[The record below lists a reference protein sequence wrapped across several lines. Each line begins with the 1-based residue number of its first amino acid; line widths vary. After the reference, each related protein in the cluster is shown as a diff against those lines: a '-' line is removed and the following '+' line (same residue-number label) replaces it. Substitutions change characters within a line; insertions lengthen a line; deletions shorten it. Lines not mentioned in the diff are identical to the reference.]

1 MRQYI
6 ASSMPDKNGQL
17 TVSGKDFKYLC
28 QVLRLKLGD
37 IVQVRF
43 PNQELSNMEVFK
55 LQAKQLILVK
65 TLSESV
71 DKFLETGVSASSLEN
86 IKLPE
91 IWLFQFLPKL
101 QKMDGIIRQSTE
113 CGVSKII
120 PVLGE
125 FSGKD
130 FNLKNEDFEKVNR
143 WERIVKEARQ
153 QSGSAIST
161 SVEKPLVI
169 EDALKLW
176 NENLQNGIG
185 FVLHEADVSTK
196 NIFSILKEN
205 HNKINR
211 IGIVVGSEGGI
222 SEKEVELLVENHF
235 NLVHFKTN
243 VLRAETA
250 SLYGIAT
257 IQSVFMEMDE
267 WLTLE

>member
-1 MRQYI
+1 
-6 ASSMPDKNGQL
+6 MPDKNGQL

-153 QSGSAIST
+153 QSGSAINT
-161 SVEKPLVI
+161 TIENPMLL
-169 EDALKLW
+169 EDALKMW
-176 NENLQNGIG
+176 NEGAKGCG
-185 FVLHEADVSTK
+185 FILHEASIAKK
-196 NIFSILKEN
+196 NIFSVLKEN
-205 HNKINR
+205 TNINKI
-211 IGIVVGSEGGI
+211 GIAVGSEGGI
-222 SEKEVELLVENHF
+222 SEKEISILQENGF
-235 NLVHFKTN
+235 YLVHFKTN

-250 SLYGIAT
+250 SLYGIAA
-257 IQSVFMEMDE
+257 IQTAITELEE
-267 WLTLE
+267 WHTHE

>member
-1 MRQYI
+1 
-6 ASSMPDKNGQL
+6 MPDKNGQL

-101 QKMDGIIRQSTE
+101 QKMDLIIRQSTE

-130 FNLKNEDFEKVNR
+130 FNLKGDDFEKVNR

-185 FVLHEADVSTK
+185 FILHEASIAKK
-196 NIFSILKEN
+196 NIFSVLKEN
-205 HNKINR
+205 TNINKI
-211 IGIVVGSEGGI
+211 GIAVGSEGGI
-222 SEKEVELLVENHF
+222 SEKEISILQENGF
-235 NLVHFKTN
+235 YLVHFKTN

-250 SLYGIAT
+250 SLYGIAA
-257 IQSVFMEMDE
+257 IQTAITELEE
-267 WLTLE
+267 WHTHE

>member
-1 MRQYI
+1 M
-6 ASSMPDKNGQL
+6 SDKNGQL

-101 QKMDGIIRQSTE
+101 QKMDLIIRQSTE

-130 FNLKNEDFEKVNR
+130 FNLKGDDFEKVNR

-161 SVEKPLVI
+161 SVEKPLGI

-196 NIFSILKEN
+196 NIFSVLKEN
-205 HNKINR
+205 TNINKI
-211 IGIVVGSEGGI
+211 GIAVGSEGGI
-222 SEKEVELLVENHF
+222 SEKEISILQENGF
-235 NLVHFKTN
+235 YLVHFKTN

-250 SLYGIAT
+250 SLYGIAA
-257 IQSVFMEMDE
+257 IQTAITELEE
-267 WLTLE
+267 WHTHE

>member
-130 FNLKNEDFEKVNR
+130 FNLKGDDFEKVNR

-185 FVLHEADVSTK
+185 FILHEASIAKK
-196 NIFSILKEN
+196 NIFSVLKEN
-205 HNKINR
+205 TNINKI
-211 IGIVVGSEGGI
+211 GIAVGSEGGI
-222 SEKEVELLVENHF
+222 SEKEISILQENGF
-235 NLVHFKTN
+235 YLVHFKTN

-250 SLYGIAT
+250 SLYGIAA
-257 IQSVFMEMDE
+257 IQTAITELEE
-267 WLTLE
+267 WHTHE

>member
-120 PVLGE
+120 PVLGD

-130 FNLKNEDFEKVNR
+130 FNLKGDDFEKVNR

-185 FVLHEADVSTK
+185 FILHEASIAKK
-196 NIFSILKEN
+196 NIFSVLKEN
-205 HNKINR
+205 TNINKI
-211 IGIVVGSEGGI
+211 GIAVGSEGGI
-222 SEKEVELLVENHF
+222 SEKEISILQENGF
-235 NLVHFKTN
+235 YLVHFKTN

-250 SLYGIAT
+250 SLYGIAA
-257 IQSVFMEMDE
+257 IQTAITELEE
-267 WLTLE
+267 WHTHE

>member
-1 MRQYI
+1 
-6 ASSMPDKNGQL
+6 MPDKNGQL

-130 FNLKNEDFEKVNR
+130 FNLKGDDFEKVNR

-185 FVLHEADVSTK
+185 FILHEASIAKK
-196 NIFSILKEN
+196 NIFSVLKEN
-205 HNKINR
+205 TNINKI
-211 IGIVVGSEGGI
+211 GIAVGSEGGI
-222 SEKEVELLVENHF
+222 SEKEISILQENGF
-235 NLVHFKTN
+235 YLVHFKTN

-250 SLYGIAT
+250 SLYGIAA
-257 IQSVFMEMDE
+257 IQTAITELEE
-267 WLTLE
+267 WHTHE

>member
-1 MRQYI
+1 
-6 ASSMPDKNGQL
+6 MPDKNGQL

-169 EDALKLW
+169 EDALKIW

-185 FVLHEADVSTK
+185 FVLHEASIAKK
-196 NIFSILKEN
+196 NIFSVLKEN
-205 HNKINR
+205 TNINKI
-211 IGIVVGSEGGI
+211 GIAVGSEGGI
-222 SEKEVELLVENHF
+222 SEKEISILQENGF
-235 NLVHFKTN
+235 YLVHFKTN

-250 SLYGIAT
+250 SLYGIAA
-257 IQSVFMEMDE
+257 IQTAITELEE
-267 WLTLE
+267 WHTHE

>member
-185 FVLHEADVSTK
+185 FILHEASIAKK
-196 NIFSILKEN
+196 NIFSVLKEN
-205 HNKINR
+205 TNINKI
-211 IGIVVGSEGGI
+211 GIAVGSEGGI
-222 SEKEVELLVENHF
+222 SEKEISILQENGF
-235 NLVHFKTN
+235 YLVHFKTN

-250 SLYGIAT
+250 SLYGIAA
-257 IQSVFMEMDE
+257 IQTAITELEE
-267 WLTLE
+267 WHTHE

>member
-169 EDALKLW
+169 EDALKIW

-185 FVLHEADVSTK
+185 FVLHEASIAKK
-196 NIFSILKEN
+196 NIFSVLKEN
-205 HNKINR
+205 TNINKI
-211 IGIVVGSEGGI
+211 GIAVGSEGGI
-222 SEKEVELLVENHF
+222 SEKEISILQENGF
-235 NLVHFKTN
+235 YLVHFKTN
-243 VLRAETA
+243 VLRTETA
-250 SLYGIAT
+250 SLYGIAA
-257 IQSVFMEMDE
+257 IQTAITELEE
-267 WLTLE
+267 WHTHE

>member
-196 NIFSILKEN
+196 NIFSVLKEN
-205 HNKINR
+205 TNINKI
-211 IGIVVGSEGGI
+211 GIAVGSEGGI
-222 SEKEVELLVENHF
+222 SEKEISILQENGF
-235 NLVHFKTN
+235 YLVHFKTN

-250 SLYGIAT
+250 SLYGIAA
-257 IQSVFMEMDE
+257 IQTAITELEE
-267 WLTLE
+267 WHTHE

>member
-169 EDALKLW
+169 EDALKIW

-185 FVLHEADVSTK
+185 FVLHEASIAKK
-196 NIFSILKEN
+196 NIFSVLKEN
-205 HNKINR
+205 TNINKI
-211 IGIVVGSEGGI
+211 GIAVGSEGGI
-222 SEKEVELLVENHF
+222 SEKEISILQENGF
-235 NLVHFKTN
+235 YLVHFKTN

-250 SLYGIAT
+250 SLYGIAA
-257 IQSVFMEMDE
+257 IQTAITELEE
-267 WLTLE
+267 WHTHE

>member
-1 MRQYI
+1 
-6 ASSMPDKNGQL
+6 MPDKNGQL

-101 QKMDGIIRQSTE
+101 QKMDLIIRQSTE

-130 FNLKNEDFEKVNR
+130 FNLKGDDFEKVNR

-161 SVEKPLVI
+161 SVVKPLVI

-185 FVLHEADVSTK
+185 FVLHEASIAKK
-196 NIFSILKEN
+196 NIFSVLKEN
-205 HNKINR
+205 TNINKI
-211 IGIVVGSEGGI
+211 GIAVGSEGGI
-222 SEKEVELLVENHF
+222 SEKEISILQENGF
-235 NLVHFKTN
+235 YLVHFKTN

-250 SLYGIAT
+250 SLYGIAA
-257 IQSVFMEMDE
+257 IQTAITELEE
-267 WLTLE
+267 WHTHE

>member
-185 FVLHEADVSTK
+185 FVLHEASIAKK
-196 NIFSILKEN
+196 NIFSVLKEN
-205 HNKINR
+205 TNINKI
-211 IGIVVGSEGGI
+211 GIAVGSEGGI
-222 SEKEVELLVENHF
+222 SEKEISILQENGF
-235 NLVHFKTN
+235 YLVHFKTN

-250 SLYGIAT
+250 SLYGIAA
-257 IQSVFMEMDE
+257 IQTAITELEE
-267 WLTLE
+267 WHTHE

>member
-101 QKMDGIIRQSTE
+101 QKMDLIIRQSTE

-196 NIFSILKEN
+196 NIFSVLKEN
-205 HNKINR
+205 TNINKI
-211 IGIVVGSEGGI
+211 GIAVGSEGGI
-222 SEKEVELLVENHF
+222 SEKEISILQENGF
-235 NLVHFKTN
+235 YLVHFKTN

-250 SLYGIAT
+250 SLYGIAA
-257 IQSVFMEMDE
+257 IQTAITELEE
-267 WLTLE
+267 WHTHE